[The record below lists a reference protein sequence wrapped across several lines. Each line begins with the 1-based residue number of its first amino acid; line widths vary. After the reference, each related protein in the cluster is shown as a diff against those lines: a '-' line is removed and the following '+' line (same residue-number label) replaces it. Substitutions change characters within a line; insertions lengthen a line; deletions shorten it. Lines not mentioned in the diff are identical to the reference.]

1 MKKAYPIT
9 RKQKTDGNG
18 NGSRPFLEAFF
29 FSLFKEKL
37 MTGFVIFIYT
47 YADGTMLKT
56 RKGKLMEEL
65 ESRILSEKPNH
76 VDVTI
81 TDVMFF
87 LYLWKELP
95 AFFHTIT
102 SLLLIKAFAQ
112 KRKNRHL
119 EFDQS
124 SFTFDRRL

>member
-81 TDVMFF
+81 IDATFF
-87 LYLWKELP
+87 SLSVERTTSIISHHRKSSANKSLHRKKKE
-95 AFFHTIT
+95 
-102 SLLLIKAFAQ
+102 
-112 KRKNRHL
+112 
-119 EFDQS
+119 
-124 SFTFDRRL
+124 